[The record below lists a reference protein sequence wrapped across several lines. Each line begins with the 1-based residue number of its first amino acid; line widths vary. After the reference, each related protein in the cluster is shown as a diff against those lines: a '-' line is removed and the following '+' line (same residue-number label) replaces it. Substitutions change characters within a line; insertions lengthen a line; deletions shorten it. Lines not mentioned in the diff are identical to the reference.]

1 MITNLYFVRH
11 AHSTYTPD
19 ELGRP
24 LSERGMADARRMTR
38 LLKMENIEHVISS
51 PFKRAVQTV
60 EGIAK
65 ELGKDIEIIDG
76 FKERILSDRP
86 VADFNEAIKKVWSN
100 FDLSLDGGE
109 SNNIAQER
117 GVASTIHVLDKYK
130 GQNVAIGTH
139 GNIMVLVMNYFD
151 PQYDVHF
158 WEQLAMPDIYKLTF
172 HDKHLIE
179 AKRLDEN
186 EVRPSNTGYTIYK
199 SLGIKLDYPYVNLD
213 KKKVTGTVSF
223 NNKLYLTI
231 TVDLLSDTAELFG
244 DLNDLAHFTASENTE
259 TDYIEM
265 IKSNAVFL
273 IENKISNPKE
283 YYERF
288 IKEVNE

>member
-38 LLKMENIEHVISS
+38 LLKLENIDHVISS
-51 PFKRAVQTV
+51 PFKRAIQTV
-60 EGIAK
+60 KGIAK
-65 ELGKDIEIIDG
+65 ELGQEIEIIDG
-76 FKERILSDRP
+76 FKERILSDQP
-86 VADFNEAIKKVWSN
+86 LADFNEAIKKVWSN
-100 FDLSLDGGE
+100 FDFSLEGGE
-109 SNNIAQER
+109 SNNIAQKR
-117 GVASTIHVLDKYK
+117 GVSATIQVLEKYN
-130 GQNVAIGTH
+130 GQNIAIGTH
-139 GNIMVLVMNYFD
+139 GNIMVLIMNYFD

-158 WEQLAMPDIYKLTF
+158 WEQLAMPDIFKLTF

-186 EVRPSNTGYTIYK
+186 EVNLSNAGYTIYK
-199 SLGIKLDYPYVNLD
+199 SLGINIEYPYVNLD
-213 KKKVTGTVSF
+213 KKRVTGTVSF

-231 TVDLLSDTAELFG
+231 TVDLLTGTSELVG
-244 DLNDLAHFTASENTE
+244 NLNELAQLTASENTE
-259 TDYIEM
+259 YEYIEM
-265 IKSNAVFL
+265 FKRNANFL

-283 YYERF
+283 YFEK
-288 IKEVNE
+288 IT